1 MLQGGVKSKW
11 LDLEAEKRVEDVKKG
26 LGGWSRESGRE
37 GKEKVG
43 EVAGSHRSQA
53 LQSRLKRSKGE
64 GEGVGWT
71 GSLGLIMQTI
81 AFGMD

>member
-43 EVAGSHRSQA
+43 EVAGSHHSQA
-53 LQSRLKRSKGE
+53 LQSRLKRFCVFGGGE
-64 GEGVGWT
+64 RMHWWIGWER
-71 GSLGLIMQTI
+71 GRELER
-81 AFGMD
+81 DW